1 MLKLTAPDQIHIFTI
16 SYGTRIR
23 KISTRIRKIF
33 FDADPEL
40 FYTKRADPKSRI
52 GTKHETVHE
61 KFRGMIIASSYVT
74 VPH

>member
-23 KISTRIRKIF
+23 KISTRIRKKFLTRIRN
-33 FDADPEL
+33 L

-52 GTKHETVHE
+52 GTKHETVPE
-61 KFRGMIIASSYVT
+61 KLEE
-74 VPH
+74 

>member
-1 MLKLTAPDQIHIFTI
+1 MLKLTTLEENSYFTSI
-16 SYGTRIR
+16 YGTRIR
-23 KISTRIRKIF
+23 KFSTRIRKI

-52 GTKHETVHE
+52 GTKYETVPE
-61 KFRGMIIASSYVT
+61 KFRGMVIISWYGT

>member
-1 MLKLTAPDQIHIFTI
+1 MQ
-16 SYGTRIR
+16 IR
-23 KISTRIRKIF
+23 KILMQSRKN

-52 GTKHETVHE
+52 GTKHETVPE
-61 KFRGMIIASSYVT
+61 KFRGMVITYSYST